1 MRVWELRPTI
11 RGILTLGTFVFVVVT
26 AIVTGTPELA
36 PLAVVIGVPLAVS
49 PWLAYR
55 RAGRANASLVLHAHV
70 EPGAVEAG
78 TLSQVKLSITNR
90 ATAGAATSSIGLPS
104 VEDGWRANE
113 TDPVPDTRIRWVAP
127 SLSSLQVLAYPAPG
141 RTESCL
147 LSVPTGRRGVF
158 TLRPQQCWAHDP
170 LGLVGA
176 PGPVTPI
183 VVAVVHAVPL
193 QLNHP
198 AVGTA
203 ASVVGSTSTLD
214 SGSGNGLGELEG
226 LRPYMAGDRLSL
238 LHWPAKVRYGTWFVR
253 QFDGEGTATVSIVLD
268 DRAGV
273 HRRIE
278 FERLVSATLW
288 CVLETTRSPRA
299 VHLTTLAGRSYSF
312 PPSEQGRADAQ
323 LVLAGLQP
331 LVLRAP
337 TRPPAIP
344 ADAVVL
350 TTRTGAER
358 LAQHSPHPGSI
369 ADAGGHVTSVGSAA
383 RIVVV

>member
-1 MRVWELRPTI
+1 MRVWKLRPTI

-26 AIVTGTPELA
+26 AIVNGTPELA

-49 PWLAYR
+49 PLLAYR